1 MMHSFQELT
10 VKFGEHF
17 EKEHFPEQPKK
28 LYDSVNHILKIGGKR
43 IRPVLSIMGNE
54 LFDAIHPD
62 VYQVGIAVEM
72 FHNFTLVHDD
82 IMDKAPLRR
91 NHPTVHTLYGEPTA
105 ILAGDVMLI
114 NVYEYLNR
122 VQPHYKQKLL
132 TAFNKAAKEVCE
144 GQQIDMDFE
153 DMEPEQ
159 VHYKDYVH
167 MIALKTSVL
176 LAASLQ
182 MGAIIGGGSEYNQTH
197 IYEFG
202 KNVGIAFQIQDDYL
216 DAFGDPEKFGKQ
228 QGGDILVN
236 KKTFLLLK
244 ALEMCNPAQ
253 RTKLKELLSANP
265 DDKVAQVLQLFRDCR
280 VDAWAE
286 KEKER
291 FQDIALQHLE
301 SIAVLSARKKPLI
314 DLADYLLRREH

>member
-1 MMHSFQELT
+1 MHSFQELT
-10 VKFGEHF
+10 VQFGEHF
-17 EKEHFPEQPKK
+17 DKEHFPEQPKK
-28 LYDSVNHILKIGGKR
+28 LYESVNHILKIGGKR

-54 LFDAIHPD
+54 LFDNIHPD
-62 VYQVGIAVEM
+62 VFQVGIAVEM

-91 NHPTVHTLYGEPTA
+91 NHPTVHTLYGESTA
-105 ILAGDVMLI
+105 ILAGDVMII

-132 TAFNKAAKEVCE
+132 SAFNKAAKEVCE

-153 DMEPEQ
+153 DMAPEQ
-159 VHYKDYVH
+159 VHYNDYVN

-182 MGAIIGGGSEYNQTH
+182 MGAIIGGGSEYNQQH

-202 KNVGIAFQIQDDYL
+202 KNIGIAFQIQDDYL

-253 RTKLKELLSANP
+253 KTRLKELLSSNP
-265 DDKVAQVLQLFRDCR
+265 DDKVAQVLQLFHDCK
-280 VDAWAE
+280 VDEWAE

-291 FQDIALQHLE
+291 FQQIAFEHLE
-301 SIAVLSARKKPLI
+301 SIAVLSARKKPLME
-314 DLADYLLRREH
+314 LAGYLLKREH

>member
-1 MMHSFQELT
+1 MHSFQELT
-10 VKFGEHF
+10 VQFGEHF
-17 EKEHFPEQPKK
+17 NKEHFPEQPKK
-28 LYDSVNHILKIGGKR
+28 LYESVNHILKIGGKR

-54 LFDAIHPD
+54 LFDHIHPD
-62 VYQVGIAVEM
+62 VFQVGIAVEM

-91 NHPTVHTLYGEPTA
+91 NHPTVHTLYGESTA
-105 ILAGDVMLI
+105 ILAGDVMII

-132 TAFNKAAKEVCE
+132 AAFNKAAKEVCE

-153 DMEPEQ
+153 EMEPEQ
-159 VHYKDYVH
+159 VHYNDYVH

-182 MGAIIGGGSEYNQTH
+182 MGAIIGGGSEYNQQH

-202 KNVGIAFQIQDDYL
+202 KNIGIAFQIQDDYL

-228 QGGDILVN
+228 QGGDIMVN

-253 RTKLKELLSANP
+253 RTKLKELLSSNP
-265 DDKVAQVLQLFRDCR
+265 DDKVAQVLQLFRDCK
-280 VDAWAE
+280 VDEWAE

-291 FQDIALQHLE
+291 FQQMAFEHLE
-301 SIAVLSARKKPLI
+301 SIAVLSARKKPLME
-314 DLADYLLRREH
+314 LAGYLLKREH